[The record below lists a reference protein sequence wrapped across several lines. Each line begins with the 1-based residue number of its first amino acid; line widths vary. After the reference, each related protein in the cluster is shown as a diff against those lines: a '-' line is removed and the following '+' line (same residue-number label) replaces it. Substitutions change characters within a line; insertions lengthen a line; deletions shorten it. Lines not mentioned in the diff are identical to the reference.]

1 MSAPTD
7 PREQIAQRDE
17 QYYVG
22 VRTRVP
28 MQELDSVIPPC
39 VDEAAAWL
47 ATRGIEATGAPLVRY
62 HVIDMDTDL
71 DITVA

>member
-1 MSAPTD
+1 MMQFTQPKL
-7 PREQIAQRDE
+7 AQRGE

-47 ATRGIEATGAPLVRY
+47 ATQTITPTPHTGEQRWRSGWRTNSATEA
-62 HVIDMDTDL
+62 
-71 DITVA
+71 